1 MAAYRFL
8 TTWLLD
14 APVEE
19 VFDAVYDAAAWP
31 SWWRGVR
38 RAELLEEGDERGV
51 GRLWDFTWRSRLPY
65 DLSFRLRVT
74 AVERPWRLE
83 GDADG
88 ELVGT
93 GHWRLYRGPAGT
105 AVVYAWDVSTSRAWM
120 NRLAPVARPAFAWNH
135 DVVMRQGAEGLA
147 ARLGV
152 RLLAHS

>member
-88 ELVGT
+88 ELVGR
-93 GHWRLYRGPAGT
+93 GCWRLYQGGAGT
-105 AVVYAWDVSTSRAWM
+105 AVSYEWDVSTSRAWM
-120 NRLAPVARPAFAWNH
+120 NRLAPVGRPAFAWNH
-135 DVVMRQGAEGLA
+135 DTVMRWGADGLA
-147 ARLGV
+147 RRLDA
-152 RLLAHS
+152 RLLARS